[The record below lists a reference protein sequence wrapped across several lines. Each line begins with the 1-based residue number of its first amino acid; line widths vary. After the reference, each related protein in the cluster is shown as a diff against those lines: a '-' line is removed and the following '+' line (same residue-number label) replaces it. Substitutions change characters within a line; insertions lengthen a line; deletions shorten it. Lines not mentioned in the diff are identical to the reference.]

1 MKMGAT
7 IINASGSSI
16 PNLVVNEIKEVK
28 VNRFVILDIPATD
41 KDVVQSMG
49 NKNRRYAI
57 DGWAIQTGSNNL
69 PLQTARNDLQYLVG
83 RTGSISSDIM
93 TALQVQFL
101 SLDIDDRG
109 GRPLEFKFKLDAV
122 EVI

>member
-1 MKMGAT
+1 MGAT

>member
-1 MKMGAT
+1 MGASL
-7 IINASGSSI
+7 INASGSSI
-16 PNLVVNEIKEVK
+16 PNLVINEIKETK
-28 VNRFVILDIPATD
+28 VTRNVILDVPAAD
-41 KDVVQSMG
+41 RDIVQSMG
-49 NKNRRYAI
+49 NKNRRYTI

>member
-1 MKMGAT
+1 MGAT

-49 NKNRRYAI
+49 NKNRRYTI

-83 RTGSISSDIM
+83 RTGSVSSDIISQ
-93 TALQVQFL
+93 LQVLFL
-101 SLDIDDRG
+101 DVDIDDKG
-109 GRPLEFKFKLDAV
+109 GRPLEFKFKIDAV